1 MEKKLLV
8 VVDFQNDFV
17 TGSLGFKKAKQI
29 DEKIAFKIKK
39 YRENNYDILFTFD
52 THNNDYLYTQEGI
65 ILPVEHC
72 IIGTEGH
79 DIYGMTRNQVK
90 EEDIKIYKDVFGSK
104 ELGLYLGNN
113 FYSEIEFVGVVTN
126 ICVISNA
133 VIARTF
139 SKESKIIVD
148 YSCVASNDDSLNEK
162 CIDILESLQVEIIN
176 K

>member
-1 MEKKLLV
+1 
-8 VVDFQNDFV
+8 
-17 TGSLGFKKAKQI
+17 
-29 DEKIAFKIKK
+29 
-39 YRENNYDILFTFD
+39 
-52 THNNDYLYTQEGI
+52 
-65 ILPVEHC
+65 
-72 IIGTEGH
+72 
-79 DIYGMTRNQVK
+79 MTRNQVK